1 MKGSNGAATGGSCR
15 SMTRGWLDG
24 KCSNAVIHCL
34 KYVNANKDEIKT
46 TTAFYAICSLHRI
59 IFLNIYGNIS

>member
-1 MKGSNGAATGGSCR
+1 
-15 SMTRGWLDG
+15 MTRGWLDG